1 MKCPECGKSEL
12 VRDVREAVFNYKG
25 RTLMVPMQ
33 PGLYCQEC
41 GEAVF
46 NDAEADRYQAVVQPF
61 VEAVNR
67 DAMPELAQVRR
78 TLKLTQAEAG
88 RLFGGG
94 AVAFSRYETGKTQPP
109 KSLTVLLKLL
119 AKHPELL
126 NEVRG

>member
-33 PGLYCQEC
+33 PGLYCPEC